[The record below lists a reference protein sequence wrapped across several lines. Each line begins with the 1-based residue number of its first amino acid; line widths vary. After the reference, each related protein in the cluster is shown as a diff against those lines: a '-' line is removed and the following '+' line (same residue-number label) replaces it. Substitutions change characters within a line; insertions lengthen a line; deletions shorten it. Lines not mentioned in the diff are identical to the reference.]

1 MKRGLWL
8 MLVAALLAM
17 PVAHAEAPAVALNV
31 GDSCVLIDGTGAEL
45 VPAGLYSNIEPLGDV
60 PPYFYAAYA
69 MDGEEPERV
78 KLLGADGQPLSDFSY
93 EYLTDMGDKICFGQ
107 DGFYGVMDT
116 SQNVVVPCAYT
127 SIVSNGEGGYLAL
140 TSDPYDDRADGVYY
154 IAPDGNVTATG
165 IRILGGLSEFSG
177 GLMPVLSAESGRIG
191 YLNPNGDWN
200 IAAQFGYAGPFAGG
214 FATAAIDSGTGLIDA
229 SGNWL
234 ITPKYQ
240 TLALAGNG
248 AAVVAQTDGTKISL
262 IDPTTSKVIKEFE
275 GEDIYFA
282 ASPDSPLVTLY
293 LDGRIALVNL
303 QGSEVLTTTETDTTV
318 ESDDVRVVLREGPWG
333 EKNATLCDL
342 TGKRLAGPYQDI
354 WRVSSESATPYYA
367 FSSFETQTENV
378 GGDDY
383 LNEVPDTRRTGVMD
397 ADGKVLWQPDDI
409 LELYSQVDGLF
420 TVQTPG
426 KAGVM
431 KADGTWLKT
440 YDVASEDAE

>member
-1 MKRGLWL
+1 
-8 MLVAALLAM
+8 
-17 PVAHAEAPAVALNV
+17 
-31 GDSCVLIDGTGAEL
+31 
-45 VPAGLYSNIEPLGDV
+45 
-60 PPYFYAAYA
+60 
-69 MDGEEPERV
+69 
-78 KLLGADGQPLSDFSY
+78 LGADGQALSDFSY
-93 EYLTDMGDKICFGQ
+93 EYLSDAGDKILFGQ

-127 SIVSNGEGGYLAL
+127 SIVSNGEGGYLVL
-140 TSDPYDDRADGVYY
+140 TNDPYDDRADGVYS
-154 IAPDGNVTATG
+154 IGPDGNETATG
-165 IRILGGLSEFSG
+165 IRVLGGLTEFSG

-191 YLNPNGDWN
+191 YLGPNGDWK
-200 IAAQFGYAGPFAGG
+200 IAAQFAYAGPFADGY
-214 FATAAIDSGTGLIDA
+214 ATAAIDSGAGLIDA

-248 AAVVAQTDGTKISL
+248 ALAIAQTDGTKISL
-262 IDPTTSKVIKEFE
+262 LDPKNSKLIKEFT

-282 ASPDSPLVTLY
+282 ASPDSPLITLY
-293 LDGRIALVNL
+293 LDGRTVLVDL
-303 QGSEVLTTTETDTTV
+303 QGNVVLSATEPDTTV
-318 ESDDVRVVLREGPWG
+318 ECDDARVILREGPWG
-333 EKNATLCDL
+333 GKNATLCDL

-367 FSSFETQTENV
+367 FSSFETQTENA

-397 ADGKVLWQPDDI
+397 ADGKVVWQPDDI
-409 LELYSQVDGLF
+409 LELYSRVDGLF

-431 KADGTWLKT
+431 KADGSWLKV
-440 YDVASEDAE
+440 YDVAPEDAE